1 MVLNIATEQDR
12 QNGQTRAIF
21 DAVRRLAGRSHLV
34 DRELRFSDSFS
45 IRTESDRASV
55 KELAS
60 QFQALPE
67 SQQKA
72 LPALL
77 NGLGM
82 LLAASGEFE
91 DALRVFLQVRAQITD
106 PQAQAGALVNA
117 YLVSLEQRRWAEA
130 LAFLKEAASKDGD
143 RFGPFPF
150 DRLQPERIL
159 GASASSVDFLCH
171 DAASKIPVL
180 V

>member
-1 MVLNIATEQDR
+1 ALNIATEQNR

-21 DAVRRLAGRSHLV
+21 DGVRRLAGRSHLV

-45 IRTESDRASV
+45 IRSETDRASV
-55 KELAS
+55 KELAV

-91 DALRVFLQVRAQITD
+91 DALRIFLQVRAHVTE
-106 PQAQAGALVNA
+106 PQGQASALANA
-117 YLVSLEQRRWAEA
+117 SIVCLEQHRWTEA
-130 LAFLKEAASKDGD
+130 LAFLKEAVDKDGD
-143 RFGPFPF
+143 RFAPFPF
-150 DRLQPERIL
+150 
-159 GASASSVDFLCH
+159 
-171 DAASKIPVL
+171 
-180 V
+180 